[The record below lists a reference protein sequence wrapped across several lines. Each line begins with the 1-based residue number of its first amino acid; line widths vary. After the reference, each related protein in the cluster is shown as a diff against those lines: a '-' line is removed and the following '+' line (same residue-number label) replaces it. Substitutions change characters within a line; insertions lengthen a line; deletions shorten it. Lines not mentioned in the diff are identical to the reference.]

1 MIWLA
6 RPALVTLLVTSTMVG
21 AQEPVKTNGADI
33 GIAIMGT
40 IVNKSTEDSVALI
53 KEDSGTVKAVK
64 RDHVIG
70 DKYKVVA
77 VTAQYMELIT
87 RESKRFFVYPDKFAD
102 LVASKGTG
110 PQLGGPSDSYKEEGF
125 ERSKGKITMSGL
137 YRDKL
142 VKEDLAKVLMQ
153 ATAEPFLENGQI
165 AGFKMSQIDEN
176 SIYEKAGVRNGDII
190 TGINGQELNSVAGS
204 IALMRSLKGAD
215 HLDIDVKRDGI
226 VQKITVDVR

>member
-87 RESKRFFVYPDKFAD
+87 RDSKRFFVYPDKFAD

-125 ERSKGKITMSGL
+125 ERNKGKITMSGL

-153 ATAEPFLENGQI
+153 ATAEPYLENGQI
-165 AGFKMSQIDEN
+165 AGFKMSQIDEG